1 MKKIFTSLLFF
12 SFVWLVDAQ
21 FKVVQPLNSER
32 AVFNKVPK
40 TGFEPATGIVNPGG
54 TQSKLNKRYPSDR
67 SGITTYDLQSN
78 GPTPNHLAINGSGN
92 VVTAWTMSLSPD
104 GNGGAFDDRGSG
116 YNEFGNGVWGAE
128 PTRRVEN
135 VRVGWA
141 NIAVDAEGT
150 EIIVSHSFA
159 TNNYF
164 LNIARKKV
172 GGSWVNTKMPTATP
186 KGVLWPR
193 ATIGGVDNKTLHVIG
208 VTTPTG
214 TTTNGVV
221 YRGVDGH
228 VLYFRSPDG
237 GVTWD
242 IKDMILPGLDSVDFA
257 RMDSD
262 SYSLYAKG
270 NTVAILLQTSWNDMS
285 VFKSSDNGTT
295 WTKTVIRKF
304 PLRRY
309 IFDSPYTIDD
319 IGGVDTSGPGGS
331 ATATEAEMKAIYTN
345 DGSGN
350 LTIDNN
356 GKVHAFWGEMYV
368 TDNTPGDALS
378 NYYPGRN
385 GIDYW
390 NEDMGANNLV
400 RGIAGCLDENG
411 DGTLNIASSDAIA
424 KYGTSMSSHPSATVD
439 NENNLYLAYSAV
451 SESNIASNGQNYR
464 HIILTKSK
472 DGGATW
478 PEFIDVINDSL
489 IKDDPTFYTFVE
501 AVFPNIIINGNDL
514 HLTFM
519 LDYEPGLTVGEDADP
534 SSDNEMAHLIFNKN
548 TLTLTEK
555 VNKPSFFAMSL
566 TPNVVNESTRVN
578 FEVAKGGQAQLEVYS
593 LTGQLM
599 QTKSLGQIGS
609 GVYNEEINLQH
620 LTSGNYIIKLKVGV
634 NSAAVKL
641 VKI

>member
-32 AVFNKVPK
+32 AIFNKVPK

-54 TQSKLNKRYPSDR
+54 THSKLNKRYPADR

-78 GPTPNHLAINGSGN
+78 GPIPNHLAIDGNGN
-92 VVTAWTMSLSPD
+92 LVTAWTMSFLAD
-104 GNGGAFDDRGSG
+104 GAWGDRGSG
-116 YNEFGNGVWGAE
+116 YNKFTAGAWDAE
-128 PTRRVEN
+128 PMNRVEA
-135 VRVGWA
+135 VRTGWG

-150 EIIVSHSFA
+150 EIIVSHPGD
-159 TNNYF
+159 YK
-164 LNIARKKV
+164 LNVARKKV
-172 GGSWVNTKMPTATP
+172 GGSWVNTKIPSSTP

-193 ATIGGVDNKTLHVIG
+193 AAIGGVDNKTLHVIAVTLPTDGTFGG
-208 VTTPTG
+208 VI
-214 TTTNGVV
+214 
-221 YRGVDGH
+221 YRGVNGH
-228 VLYFRSPDG
+228 ILYYRSPDG

-257 RMDSD
+257 KMDSD

-270 NTVAILLQTSWNDMS
+270 NTVAILLQTQWNDMS
-285 VFKSSDNGTT
+285 VFKSTDNGTT
-295 WTKTVIRKF
+295 WTKTIIRKF
-304 PLRRY
+304 PLKRY
-309 IFDSPYTIDD
+309 IYDTEYSLDD
-319 IGGVDTSGPGGS
+319 IGGVDTAGPGGS
-331 ATATEAEMKAIYTN
+331 ATADDAAMKSIYTN

-350 LTIDNN
+350 LVIDNN

-368 TDNTPGDALS
+368 TDVTPGDAQS
-378 NYYPGRN
+378 SYYPGRN

-390 NEDMGANNLV
+390 NEDMGANNFV
-400 RGIAGCLDENG
+400 KGIAGCLDENG
-411 DGTLNIASSDAIA
+411 DGTLNITSDAIA
-424 KYGTSMSSHPSATVD
+424 LYYTSLSSQPSATVD
-439 NENNLYLAYSAV
+439 NLNNLYLAYSAV
-451 SESNIASNGQNYR
+451 SESNISSNSTPQNYR

-472 DGGATW
+472 DSGATW
-478 PEFIDVINDSL
+478 PEFVDVINDSL

-501 AVFPNIIINGNDL
+501 AVFPSIIINGNDL

-519 LDYEPGLTVGEDADP
+519 LDYEPGLTVAGDLDP
-534 SSDNEMAHLIFNKN
+534 SSENEMAHLIFDKN

-555 VNKPSFFAMSL
+555 VNKPAFFAMTL
-566 TPNVVNESTRVN
+566 TPNIVNESTRVN
-578 FEVAKGGQAQLEVYS
+578 FEVAKGGKAQLEVYS

-599 QTKSLGQIGS
+599 QTKSLGQIGA

>member
-32 AVFNKVPK
+32 AVFDKVPK

-54 TQSKLNKRYPSDR
+54 TQSKLNKRYPADR

-78 GPTPNHLAINGSGN
+78 GPTPNHLAIDGNGN
-92 VVTAWTMSLSPD
+92 LVTTWTMSLSPD
-104 GNGGAFDDRGSG
+104 GPGGAFNDRGSG
-116 YNEFGNGVWGAE
+116 YNKFSNGVWDTE
-128 PTRRVEN
+128 PTQRIEA
-135 VRVGWA
+135 VRVGWG

-150 EIIVSHSFA
+150 EIIVSHPGD
-159 TNNYF
+159 YK

-172 GGSWVNTKMPTATP
+172 GGSWVNTKMPSATP

-193 ATIGGVDNKTLHVIG
+193 ATIGGVDNKTLHVIAVTLPTDGSFGG
-208 VTTPTG
+208 VI
-214 TTTNGVV
+214 
-221 YRGVDGH
+221 YRGVNGH
-228 VLYFRSPDG
+228 ILYYRSPDG

-242 IKDMILPGLDSVDFA
+242 IKDMIIPGLDSVDFA
-257 RMDSD
+257 RMESD

-270 NTVAILLQTSWNDMS
+270 NTVAILLQTQWNDMS
-285 VFKSSDNGTT
+285 VYKSTDNGST
-295 WTKTVIRKF
+295 WTKTVIHKF
-304 PLRRY
+304 PIHRY
-309 IFDSPYTIDD
+309 IYDTEYTIDD

-331 ATATEAEMKAIYTN
+331 ATADEAAMKSIYTN

-368 TDNTPGDALS
+368 TDVTPGDGTS
-378 NYYPGRN
+378 SYYPGRN

-390 NEDMGANNLV
+390 NEDMGANKYV
-400 RGIAGCLDENG
+400 KGIAGCLDENG
-411 DGTLNIASSDAIA
+411 NGSLDITGSDAIA
-424 KYGTSMSSHPSATVD
+424 LYYTSLSSQPSATVD
-439 NENNLYLAYSAV
+439 NLNNLYLAYSAL

-501 AVFPNIIINGNDL
+501 AVFPSIIINGNDL

-519 LDYEPGLTVGEDADP
+519 LDYEPGLTVAGDMDP
-534 SSDNEMAHLIFNKN
+534 SSDNEMAHLIFDKN

-555 VNKPSFFAMSL
+555 VNKPSFFAMTL

-593 LTGQLM
+593 LSGQLM
-599 QTKSLGQIGS
+599 QTKSLGQLGS

>member
-21 FKVVQPLNSER
+21 FKVVQPLKSES
-32 AVFNKVPK
+32 AVFNKVAK
-40 TGFEPATGIVNPGG
+40 TGFEPAKNTGVSSP
-54 TQSKLNKRYPSDR
+54 KLKTRYPYDR

-78 GPTPNHLAINGSGN
+78 GPIPNHLAFDANGN
-92 VVTAWTMSLSPD
+92 LVTAWTMSLLAD
-104 GNGGAFDDRGSG
+104 GAWDDRGTG
-116 YNEFGNGVWGAE
+116 YNKFTAGAWDAE
-128 PTRRVEN
+128 PTKRVEN
-135 VRVGWA
+135 VRVGWG

-159 TNNYF
+159 ANNYF

-221 YRGVDGH
+221 YHGVDGH

-242 IKDMILPGLDSVDFA
+242 IKDLIIPGLDSVDFA

-270 NTVAILLQTSWNDMS
+270 NTVAILMQTQWNDMS
-285 VFKSSDNGTT
+285 VYKSSDNGTT

-304 PLRRY
+304 PIQRY
-309 IFDSPYTIDD
+309 IYDSPYTIDD
-319 IGGVDTSGPGGS
+319 IGGVDTSGPGG
-331 ATATEAEMKAIYTN
+331 AVGADEAAMKSIYTN

-368 TDNTPGDALS
+368 TDVTPGDGTS
-378 NYYPGRN
+378 SYYPGRN

-390 NEDMGANNLV
+390 NEGMGANTYV
-400 RGIAGCLDENG
+400 KGIAGCLDENS
-411 DGTLNIASSDAIA
+411 DGTLNITGSDAIA
-424 KYGTSMSSHPSATVD
+424 LYYTSLSSQPSATVD
-439 NENNLYLAYSAV
+439 NDNNLYLAYSAL
-451 SESNIASNGQNYR
+451 SESNISSGAQNYR

-478 PEFIDVINDSL
+478 PEFVDVINDQL
-489 IKDDPTFYTFVE
+489 FKDDPTFYTFAE
-501 AVFPNIIINGNDL
+501 AVFPSVIIRGNDL

-519 LDYEPGLTVGEDADP
+519 MDYEPGLTVNGDLDP
-534 SSDNEMAHLIFNKN
+534 SSENEMAHLIFDKN

-555 VNKPSFFAMSL
+555 VNKPSFFAMTL

>member
-1 MKKIFTSLLFF
+1 
-12 SFVWLVDAQ
+12 
-21 FKVVQPLNSER
+21 
-32 AVFNKVPK
+32 
-40 TGFEPATGIVNPGG
+40 
-54 TQSKLNKRYPSDR
+54 
-67 SGITTYDLQSN
+67 
-78 GPTPNHLAINGSGN
+78 
-92 VVTAWTMSLSPD
+92 
-104 GNGGAFDDRGSG
+104 
-116 YNEFGNGVWGAE
+116 
-128 PTRRVEN
+128 
-135 VRVGWA
+135 
-141 NIAVDAEGT
+141 
-150 EIIVSHSFA
+150 
-159 TNNYF
+159 
-164 LNIARKKV
+164 
-172 GGSWVNTKMPTATP
+172 
-186 KGVLWPR
+186 
-193 ATIGGVDNKTLHVIG
+193 
-208 VTTPTG
+208 
-214 TTTNGVV
+214 
-221 YRGVDGH
+221 
-228 VLYFRSPDG
+228 
-237 GVTWD
+237 
-242 IKDMILPGLDSVDFA
+242 
-257 RMDSD
+257 
-262 SYSLYAKG
+262 
-270 NTVAILLQTSWNDMS
+270 MS
-285 VFKSSDNGTT
+285 VFKSSDNGTN

-331 ATATEAEMKAIYTN
+331 PTATEAEMKAIYTN

-356 GKVHAFWGEMYV
+356 GKVHACWGEMYV

-451 SESNIASNGQNYR
+451 SESNITSNGQNYR

-472 DGGATW
+472 DGGATS

-555 VNKPSFFAMSL
+555 VNKPSFFAMKL

-578 FEVAKGGQAQLEVYS
+578 FEVAKGGKAQLEVYS

-599 QTKSLGQIGS
+599 QTKSLGQIGA

>member
-21 FKVVQPLNSER
+21 FKVVQPLKSES
-32 AVFNKVPK
+32 AVFNKVAK

-54 TQSKLNKRYPSDR
+54 THSKLNKRYPADR

-78 GPTPNHLAINGSGN
+78 GPIPNHLAIDANGN
-92 VVTAWTMSLSPD
+92 LITTWTMSLSPD
-104 GNGGAFDDRGSG
+104 GFGGAFDDRGSG
-116 YNEFGNGVWGAE
+116 YNKFSNGVWDTE
-128 PTRRVEN
+128 PTKRVEA
-135 VRVGWA
+135 VRVGWG

-150 EIIVSHSFA
+150 EIIVSHPGD
-159 TNNYF
+159 YK

-172 GGSWVNTKMPTATP
+172 GGSWVNTKMPSATP

-193 ATIGGVDNKTLHVIG
+193 ATIGGVDNKTLHVIAVTLPTDGTFGG
-208 VTTPTG
+208 VI
-214 TTTNGVV
+214 
-221 YRGVDGH
+221 YRGVNGH
-228 VLYFRSPDG
+228 VLYYRSPDG

-270 NTVAILLQTSWNDMS
+270 NTVAILLQTQWNDMS
-285 VFKSSDNGTT
+285 VFKSTDNGTT
-295 WTKTVIRKF
+295 WTKTIIHKF
-304 PLRRY
+304 PLKRY
-309 IFDSPYTIDD
+309 IYDTEYSLDD

-331 ATATEAEMKAIYTN
+331 ATADDAAMKSIYTN

-350 LTIDNN
+350 LVIDNN

-368 TDNTPGDALS
+368 TDVTPGDGTS
-378 NYYPGRN
+378 SYYPGRN

-390 NEDMGANNLV
+390 NEDMGANTFV
-400 RGIAGCLDENG
+400 KGIAGCLDENS
-411 DGTLNIASSDAIA
+411 DGTLNITGSDAIA
-424 KYGTSMSSHPSATVD
+424 LYYTSLSSQPSATVD
-439 NENNLYLAYSAV
+439 NLNNLYLAYSAL

-501 AVFPNIIINGNDL
+501 AVFPSIITIGNDL

-519 LDYEPGLTVGEDADP
+519 LDYEPGLTVNGDQDP
-534 SSDNEMAHLIFNKN
+534 SSDNEMAHLIFDKN

-555 VNKPSFFAMSL
+555 VNKPAFFAMTL

-599 QTKSLGQIGS
+599 QTKSLGQIGA
-609 GVYNEEINLQH
+609 GVYNEEINLQNI
-620 LTSGNYIIKLKVGV
+620 TSGNYIIKLKVGV